1 MTKHKKKQKT
11 DSSLNKVQQG
21 AQETVQVPEPK
32 KQPETKKQGKKTKQ
46 KAAAAKTPAVF
57 ASRAVFGWVVAMS
70 TVFPLIW
77 DDYYFNILET
87 KYMTLIMLTLAL
99 FAVMLVWGLASGSL
113 FRLFGVAAAGIR
125 ENGFP
130 GWFRKTFDL
139 TDVSV
144 MLFYLISGI
153 ATAGAG
159 KYVRQA
165 LTGNEGRFVGFYYLS
180 LLCISYFIVSRN
192 LKFDRRIITIFLC
205 TGWLLLLFGIT
216 DFYDMNIL
224 HFKDRMNERQYP
236 LFTSTIGNIN
246 TYTVYVGL
254 ILVLAGALFIL
265 SRETIGRTIFYFST
279 MTLAFMALA
288 MGSSDNGYLTLGAF
302 FGFLPFAAFRTWKG
316 IRRYLLTLTVFFAD
330 IAWVAHEMH
339 TKKTLNIDG
348 LFNVIAD
355 SKFLTP
361 LIVLLALAT
370 AAMYIWAKVRAGKT
384 GSGADDEAPVI
395 IRRLWAG
402 FVIAAAVAVVSVI
415 VRANSMTMEEAR
427 EAFGSFASYLKFTD
441 DWGTQRGYVWR
452 AMWEEYMKLPLRQR
466 ITGTGPDTF
475 AVYMAVNRYK
485 DMVQAT
491 RQTYDSVHNEYLQYL
506 FTIGPVGLAA
516 YLMIMISAV
525 RSAFR
530 KALRITDGRD
540 VSMDKKDA
548 PYLWAMGYLLICYSA
563 QAVVNITVPLVA
575 PLVWMFVMIIRAAV
589 RKTE

>member
-1 MTKHKKKQKT
+1 MAKHKKKQKT
-11 DSSLNKVQQG
+11 DASLNKVQQG

-70 TVFPLIW
+70 TIFPLIW

-113 FRLFGVAAAGIR
+113 FRLFGDAAAGIR
-125 ENGFP
+125 ENGFS
-130 GWFRKTFDL
+130 GWFRETFDL

-192 LKFDRRIITIFLC
+192 LKFDRKIITIFLC

-254 ILVLAGALFIL
+254 VLVLAGALFIL
-265 SRETIGRTIFYFST
+265 SREALGRTIFYFAT

-302 FGFLPFAAFRTWKG
+302 FGFLPFAAFRTRKG
-316 IRRYLLTLTVFFAD
+316 IWRYFLTLTVFFAD
-330 IAWVAHEMH
+330 IAWVAHEMD
-339 TKKTLNIDG
+339 TKDTLEIFG

-355 SKFLTP
+355 SKFLMP
-361 LIVLLALAT
+361 LIVLLAAAT
-370 AAMYIWAKVRAGKT
+370 AALYFWARHSAGKD
-384 GSGADDEAPVI
+384 GSGEDEAPVI
-395 IRRLWAG
+395 LRRLWAG
-402 FVIAAAVAVVSVI
+402 FIIAAVLAVVSLI
-415 VRANSMTMEEAR
+415 VRANRMTMDEAWKT
-427 EAFGSFASYLKFTD
+427 FGPFAAYLKFTD

-563 QAVVNITVPLVA
+563 QATVNITVPLVA